1 MVDDTTDPEA
11 EDPTDSEPA
20 AASRDDER
28 LPELPLMRV
37 ALLVVAIALLLAGD
51 VLTYVLLSNGSSDG
65 VVGFREIVVLI
76 GGFGTLTLLLY
87 LGAVILRAIDLG
99 SPSQA
104 LGMPEG
110 SIRALI
116 AMSLILIFAIV
127 GFVVLKGSAGQASTS
142 HGLTQAQIDTL
153 RTGGATVVTQDL
165 LPVAAGAPAP
175 SAGLERY
182 DVAVIQPM
190 TADAHNFALQLLTTV
205 STLLVAVAGFYFGAR
220 SVAQAQKTVQDELLI
235 KARELPGP
243 VGGVVGT
250 VPEGPAKADSA
261 AADDEPEE
269 TVIDDVGQEDPS
281 DPPGS
286 GPSGTPGSGPS
297 GTPGGGSA
305 GPTMGE
311 DASPGI

>member
-11 EDPTDSEPA
+11 EDPTDSKPA
-20 AASRDDER
+20 VASRDDER
-28 LPELPLMRV
+28 LPDLPLMRV
-37 ALLVVAIALLLAGD
+37 SLLGGAISLLLAGD

-87 LGAVILRAIDLG
+87 LGAVILRALDLG

-165 LPVAAGAPAP
+165 LPVAAGASAP

-182 DVAVIQPM
+182 DVAWPPPRS
-190 TADAHNFALQLLTTV
+190 ADAHN
-205 STLLVAVAGFYFGAR
+205 
-220 SVAQAQKTVQDELLI
+220 
-235 KARELPGP
+235 
-243 VGGVVGT
+243 
-250 VPEGPAKADSA
+250 
-261 AADDEPEE
+261 
-269 TVIDDVGQEDPS
+269 
-281 DPPGS
+281 
-286 GPSGTPGSGPS
+286 
-297 GTPGGGSA
+297 
-305 GPTMGE
+305 
-311 DASPGI
+311 